1 MVLDLDLDMNKDF
14 VFTTDKNGCLKGG
27 GFKIN
32 SELLKNTI
40 NTNNT
45 NNIQTGGNV
54 NIMDSFK
61 NLVVPAGLFYTQSK
75 VKKNKSIHYE
85 HKDEEITEDLYDNL
99 LSMVEPSNRKLHAR
113 KTKSKKEKQKKKTK
127 KAKNKNE

>member
-1 MVLDLDLDMNKDF
+1 MVLDLDIDINKDF

-40 NTNNT
+40 NTKNT

-61 NLVVPAGLFYTQSK
+61 DLVVPAGLFYMQSK

-85 HKDEEITEDLYDNL
+85 YKDEEITEDLYDNL

-113 KTKSKKEKQKKKTK
+113 KTKAKKERQKKKTR
-127 KAKNKNE
+127 KAKKGLN